1 MEGRYAFSLPQN
13 HQGSWSGFFP
23 RRAVS
28 TPLGTVLHSQEHGL
42 CSMAGRGQ
50 HGHRPVAGARTGQ
63 EGLGLLLSF
72 VTPRLW
78 SWRERVVRTPT
89 SCPSCVGRRGSG
101 ARAGQS
107 SSVTTLSPRWST
119 AQRSQPWSRED
130 TPEHRLLAGAS
141 WASCPR
147 PGRQTRITGGGHWG
161 TCATPFVLCQLRR
174 ASSPCRR
181 WLGPGCTASAG
192 QAAHTELGPTGSV
205 GPQHE

>member
-1 MEGRYAFSLPQN
+1 MHLACHRIIKAPGPASSPGEPSPHPWARCSTARSTDSAQWLAA
-13 HQGSWSGFFP
+13 GS
-23 RRAVS
+23 
-28 TPLGTVLHSQEHGL
+28 TGTGL
-42 CSMAGRGQ
+42 WQA
-50 HGHRPVAGARTGQ
+50 TGQ

-78 SWRERVVRTPT
+78 SWRERVVRTST
-89 SCPSCVGRRGSG
+89 SCPSCVGRGGSG

-192 QAAHTELGPTGSV
+192 QAVHTELGPAGSV